1 MTEKRF
7 IWKCD
12 DENCQ
17 IYDTK
22 KKKVYFNVEV
32 VDLLNE
38 KESIIQRLELEN
50 ENLRKQLKSSETT
63 SDATSHYNAFLE
75 SKITTLEKKNEQLKK
90 ENNDYEKQFRI
101 INDKIDEYIKTADTY
116 RIPISSLKPGD
127 ELGYFNGVY
136 QYMKKLK
143 KDIGGIGYE

>member
-1 MTEKRF
+1 MSEKRF

-38 KESIIQRLELEN
+38 QQDTITALKEE
-50 ENLRKQLKSSETT
+50 
-63 SDATSHYNAFLE
+63 
-75 SKITTLEKKNEQLKK
+75 NEQLKSRIAFFEEQEDEFEK
-90 ENNDYEKQFRI
+90 YTAQTIKNMIADYRE
-101 INDKIDEYIKTADTY
+101 
-116 RIPISSLKPGD
+116 G
-127 ELGYFNGVY
+127 
-136 QYMKKLK
+136 
-143 KDIGGIGYE
+143 

>member
-22 KKKVYFNVEV
+22 KKKAYFNVEV

-38 KESIIQRLELEN
+38 QQTTISALN
-50 ENLRKQLKSSETT
+50 EE
-63 SDATSHYNAFLE
+63 
-75 SKITTLEKKNEQLKK
+75 NEQLKK
-90 ENNDYEKQFRI
+90 EYKI
-101 INDKIDEYIKTADTY
+101 VIDEMLTDY
-116 RIPISSLKPGD
+116 
-127 ELGYFNGVY
+127 
-136 QYMKKLK
+136 KKLEK
-143 KDIGGIGYE
+143 ENEQLRKLLV

>member
-1 MTEKRF
+1 MSEKQF

-38 KESIIQRLELEN
+38 KQATIEAKNEYQR
-50 ENLRKQLKSSETT
+50 
-63 SDATSHYNAFLE
+63 
-75 SKITTLEKKNEQLKK
+75 TLEAKIRRLKDRIKVLEKNE
-90 ENNDYEKQFRI
+90 
-101 INDKIDEYIKTADTY
+101 
-116 RIPISSLKPGD
+116 
-127 ELGYFNGVY
+127 
-136 QYMKKLK
+136 
-143 KDIGGIGYE
+143 

>member
-1 MTEKRF
+1 MSEKRF

-38 KESIIQRLELEN
+38 QQDTIDKLEQRDYYN
-50 ENLRKQLKSSETT
+50 QSE
-63 SDATSHYNAFLE
+63 E
-75 SKITTLEKKNEQLKK
+75 KI
-90 ENNDYEKQFRI
+90 
-101 INDKIDEYIKTADTY
+101 
-116 RIPISSLKPGD
+116 
-127 ELGYFNGVY
+127 
-136 QYMKKLK
+136 
-143 KDIGGIGYE
+143 

>member
-1 MTEKRF
+1 MSEKRF

-38 KESIIQRLELEN
+38 QQSIIN
-50 ENLRKQLKSSETT
+50 KLKSDIEETEI
-63 SDATSHYNAFLE
+63 SIKLFEDDIATKDK
-75 SKITTLEKKNEQLKK
+75 KIEEQQATIKDLKRKLQLYSAHLYGQIRKIIKEIANE
-90 ENNDYEKQFRI
+90 
-101 INDKIDEYIKTADTY
+101 
-116 RIPISSLKPGD
+116 
-127 ELGYFNGVY
+127 
-136 QYMKKLK
+136 
-143 KDIGGIGYE
+143 

>member
-1 MTEKRF
+1 MSEKRF

-38 KESIIQRLELEN
+38 QQSIINKLNDELE
-50 ENLRKQLKSSETT
+50 ELS
-63 SDATSHYNAFLE
+63 AF
-75 SKITTLEKKNEQLKK
+75 IIEQR
-90 ENNDYEKQFRI
+90 EEI
-101 INDKIDEYIKTADTY
+101 
-116 RIPISSLKPGD
+116 
-127 ELGYFNGVY
+127 
-136 QYMKKLK
+136 KKLHYQIIELQDKLGMGK
-143 KDIGGIGYE
+143 KVMKNAK

>member
-38 KESIIQRLELEN
+38 QQVIIIELNKQIEQLNFAIDDLLSHTSCDEIKKE
-50 ENLRKQLKSSETT
+50 
-63 SDATSHYNAFLE
+63 
-75 SKITTLEKKNEQLKK
+75 NEQLRKVC
-90 ENNDYEKQFRI
+90 
-101 INDKIDEYIKTADTY
+101 
-116 RIPISSLKPGD
+116 SH
-127 ELGYFNGVY
+127 
-136 QYMKKLK
+136 LK
-143 KDIGGIGYE
+143 KRK